1 MPFNTFMR
9 VSLYL
14 FVILTISCTKVEEV
28 IVDGNTHPIDPTIE
42 NMIIENYVNRLYIST
57 IGREPTTSEFDSDYG
72 ILREYNMSQASREYV
87 INGILTQE
95 EYYNNLFKL
104 GSADILNGVDTAMI
118 NERVYIYQLLLTTAS
133 DFDSIYILNELER
146 MIVFQQ
152 ALPALNAGTI
162 TNTELYKRMVN
173 NNFFDEINMGT
184 ENFVV
189 AMFQSFLLRYPTEA
203 EVENSSDM
211 VNDRNAT
218 VFFETGNGKDDFINI
233 FFTSDEYYTGQTDI
247 LFNRYLFR
255 NPTSEE
261 SVNYSLDYLNSDDY
275 KELQKRIL
283 STNEFI
289 GL

>member
-1 MPFNTFMR
+1 MR

-14 FVILTISCTKVEEV
+14 FIILTISCTKVREV

-42 NMIIENYVNRLYIST
+42 NMIIENYVNKLYIST

-72 ILREYNMSQASREYV
+72 ILREYNMNQESREYV

-104 GSADILNGVDTAMI
+104 GSANILNGVDTAMI
-118 NERVYIYQLLLTTAS
+118 NERVYIYQFLLTTAS

-146 MIVFQQ
+146 MLVFQQ

-189 AMFQSFLLRYPTEA
+189 AMFQIFLLRYPTEA

-233 FFTSDEYYTGQTDI
+233 FFTSDEYHTGQTNI

-283 STNEFI
+283 STDEFI

>member
-1 MPFNTFMR
+1 
-9 VSLYL
+9 
-14 FVILTISCTKVEEV
+14 
-28 IVDGNTHPIDPTIE
+28 
-42 NMIIENYVNRLYIST
+42 
-57 IGREPTTSEFDSDYG
+57 
-72 ILREYNMSQASREYV
+72 
-87 INGILTQE
+87 
-95 EYYNNLFKL
+95 
-104 GSADILNGVDTAMI
+104 
-118 NERVYIYQLLLTTAS
+118 
-133 DFDSIYILNELER
+133 
-146 MIVFQQ
+146 
-152 ALPALNAGTI
+152 
-162 TNTELYKRMVN
+162 MVN

-189 AMFQSFLLRYPTEA
+189 AMFQNFLLRYPTEA
-203 EVENSSDM
+203 EVESSSDM

-233 FFTSDEYYTGQTDI
+233 FFTSSEYYSGQTDI

-261 SVNYSLDYLNSDDY
+261 SINYSLDYLNSDDY

>member
-1 MPFNTFMR
+1 MR

-14 FVILTISCTKVEEV
+14 FLILTISCTKVEEV

-146 MIVFQQ
+146 MLVFQH

>member
-1 MPFNTFMR
+1 
-9 VSLYL
+9 
-14 FVILTISCTKVEEV
+14 
-28 IVDGNTHPIDPTIE
+28 VDGNTHPIDPTIE
-42 NMIIENYVNRLYIST
+42 NTIIENYVNKLYIST

-72 ILREYNMSQASREYV
+72 ILREYNMNQESREYV

-95 EYYNNLFKL
+95 EYYTNLFKL
-104 GSADILNGVDTAMI
+104 GSANILNGVDTAMI
-118 NERVYIYQLLLTTAS
+118 NERVYIYQFLLTTAS

-146 MIVFQQ
+146 MLVFQQ

-189 AMFQSFLLRYPTEA
+189 AMFQGFLLRYPTEA

-261 SVNYSLDYLNSDDY
+261 SVNYSLDYMNSDDY